1 MAKQKYEMKTE
12 RSQKMNE
19 EGLLQ
24 LSGTVLAPYVVI
36 GEYGAVNKENTPER
50 VKWFSAFIK
59 YSRFHGMTSCLWD
72 NGDYRITKTS
82 ADKYS
87 EKLGF
92 YDRRKQVWFF
102 PEILEAIMT
111 NVGE

>member
-1 MAKQKYEMKTE
+1 MPKHQNAIVRTFKALKEKFILNGY
-12 RSQKMNE
+12 
-19 EGLLQ
+19 
-24 LSGTVLAPYVVI
+24 AVVI

-87 EKLGF
+87 EKFGF